1 MKYKTNIFDAEL
13 NIWYKTQLYLK
24 EVIINGESIDWY
36 RQENEIGLNN
46 GNNNDWSKFNEENW
60 VEEDWKTKLLQITF

>member
-1 MKYKTNIFDAEL
+1 M
-13 NIWYKTQLYLK
+13 
-24 EVIINGESIDWY
+24 NGESIDWY

>member
-24 EVIINGESIDWY
+24 KVIMNGESIDWY